1 MTFGERLQYFR
12 TEKGLSQRR
21 VAERLGYASQTV
33 FKYEK
38 DMIPNIS
45 LQVVERIAEALEI
58 PPAVLCGWETGD
70 DIRIKNAMNK
80 LNEQGQERVVEYAED
95 LVASGRYTKSNAV
108 SKVVG

>member
-1 MTFGERLQYFR
+1 MTFGERLAYFR
-12 TEKGLSQRR
+12 KEKGLSQRR

-33 FKYEK
+33 FKYER

-45 LQVVERIAEALEI
+45 LQVVEKIAEALEI

-70 DIRIKNAMNK
+70 DIRLKNAINK
-80 LNEQGQERVVEYAED
+80 LNDSGKSRVVEYAED
-95 LVASGRYTKSNAV
+95 LVASERYTKSDSM